1 MLNPA
6 QADAVRHVHGP
17 LLVLAGAGS
26 GKTRVITEKIV
37 HLIRDHA
44 VPAEG
49 IVAITFTN
57 KAAREMRERVGKL
70 LKGEDPAVREA
81 LTVSTFHA
89 FGLNLLRRE
98 HQAAGLRRHFAV
110 LDEDETQ
117 AIVREMLPKGTKNE
131 DIQRWRGL
139 ISATKNRALDPAAA
153 ATMAKSPREREGAQL
168 YADYQ
173 RRLAAFGA
181 LDFDD
186 LILKPLQLLKDD
198 AIVRERWQRRIRYLL
213 VDEYQDTNDTQ
224 YALLKSLAGTRGAF
238 TAVGDDDQ
246 SIYAWRGANPEN
258 LAQLQQDYPAL
269 TVIKLEQNYRCS
281 GRILDLANRL
291 IANNPHLFEKR
302 LWSTHPAGSKV
313 PVKAF
318 DGVEDEAQYVASTI
332 SLGVKVDGHR
342 PGQYAVL
349 YRGNHQSRELE
360 LALRAASIPYHLS
373 GGTSFFAR
381 QEIKDLSA
389 YLRLLINPD
398 DDVGFLRAVR
408 NPRRDLG
415 DVSLERLAQAAQAR
429 GLSLLSAIAAP
440 GLLTALP
447 PRAGQ
452 VLQRFAADLARWTA
466 LAETLGPGPLTER
479 IAEDSGYRA
488 AIKAQV
494 RDPVTAER
502 RLENITAFIQWLT
515 NNTKGSGK
523 ASLDRV
529 LTQLALAD
537 REEPDT
543 GEVVRLMTLH
553 SAKGLEFDHV
563 FLVGLEDG
571 TLPHQG
577 AIDEGRLE
585 EERRLLYVGITRARQ
600 TLRLTRVKKRKR
612 WGEIEILK
620 PSRFLDELPA
630 EHLSAQ
636 AEPAADGLPDER
648 ARKVAAA
655 MGAEIWAELGEAPPP
670 ARTVPT
676 PRAPAPVP
684 PPAATRPGAAASR
697 RDLRAPA
704 PTPASAEAAAAARRE
719 MQSLWDD

>member
-6 QADAVRHVHGP
+6 QAEAVRHVRGP

-26 GKTRVITEKIV
+26 GKTRVITEKMV
-37 HLIRDHA
+37 HLIRDHG
-44 VPAEG
+44 VPADG

-70 LKGEDPAVREA
+70 LKSEDAAVREA

-110 LDEDETQ
+110 LDEDETV
-117 AIVREMLPKGTKNE
+117 AIVREMLPKGAKNE
-131 DIQRWRGL
+131 DVQRWRGL

-153 ATMAKSPREREGAQL
+153 ASVAQSPREREGAQL

-186 LILKPLQLLKDD
+186 LILKPLQLLQTE
-198 AIVRERWQRRIRYLL
+198 ASLRERWQQRICYLL

-224 YALLKSLAGTRGAF
+224 YALLKSLAGPRGAF

-318 DGVEDEAQYVASTI
+318 DGVEEEAQYVASTI
-332 SLGVKVDGHR
+332 ALGVKVDGHR

-415 DVSLERLAQAAQAR
+415 DVSLERLAQAAQSR
-429 GLSLLSAIAAP
+429 GLSLLAAIAAP

-452 VLQRFAADLARWTA
+452 VLTRFAAEVGRWSV
-466 LAETLGPGPLTER
+466 LAETLAPGPLTER

-488 AIKAQV
+488 SIKAQV

-515 NNTKGSGK
+515 NNAKGSGK
-523 ASLDRV
+523 AALDRV

-537 REEPDT
+537 REEPDA

-577 AIDEGRLE
+577 AIDDGRLE

-600 TLRLTRVKKRKR
+600 TLRMTRVKKRKR
-612 WGEIEILK
+612 WGEIERLK
-620 PSRFLDELPA
+620 PSRFLAELPA
-630 EHLSAQ
+630 EHLSEQ
-636 AEPAADGLPDER
+636 LEPADDAPPDER

-655 MGAEIWAELGEAPPP
+655 MGAAIWAELGEAPP
-670 ARTVPT
+670 AREAI
-676 PRAPAPVP
+676 PRAPAAVP
-684 PPAATRPGAAASR
+684 KPAPPRTAPPAAAHRASPPTSGKVSAA
-697 RDLRAPA
+697 D
-704 PTPASAEAAAAARRE
+704 AEAARRE

>member
-153 ATMAKSPREREGAQL
+153 TTMAKSPREREGAQL

-198 AIVRERWQRRIRYLL
+198 VIVRERWQRRIRYLL

-429 GLSLLSAIAAP
+429 GLSLLAAIAAP

-466 LAETLGPGPLTER
+466 MAETLGPGPLTER

-676 PRAPAPVP
+676 PRAPAPVQ

-697 RDLRAPA
+697 RDVRAPA